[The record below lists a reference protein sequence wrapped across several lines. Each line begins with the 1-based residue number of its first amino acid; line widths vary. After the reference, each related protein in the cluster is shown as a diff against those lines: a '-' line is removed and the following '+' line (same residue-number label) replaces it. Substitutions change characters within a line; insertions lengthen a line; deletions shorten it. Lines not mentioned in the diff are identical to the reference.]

1 MWGTRKSTNTRL
13 LALERERPPY
23 ALVGDDHLQ
32 DLVGRLRET
41 TVWCSQHLDPA
52 APQTC
57 LRPARLAP
65 ATLTR
70 GRHTAVDD
78 VCRWRRQD
86 MLAQPK
92 RETNSPVLGR
102 LLVYFPDAELTDG
115 AAQAESREFFDVF
128 NAPPWG
134 TWVGYFE
141 EKSSDR
147 DRSSYLLAW
156 VPFEFIPLAEAG
168 LGVNPEECIVW
179 LKDAS
184 VAVREIIAALDD
196 DLRGWLTSC

>member
-1 MWGTRKSTNTRL
+1 MWGIRNSTNTQL
-13 LALERERPPY
+13 EALERERPPY
-23 ALVGDDHLQ
+23 ALVGDDRLK

-41 TVWCSQHLDPA
+41 TVWCTQHLDPA
-52 APQTC
+52 APQNC

-65 ATLTR
+65 ATLAQ
-70 GRHTAVDD
+70 GRHAAVDD

-86 MLAQPK
+86 MFAQPK
-92 RETNSPVLGR
+92 REPSSPARGR
-102 LLVYFPDAELTDG
+102 LLIYFPDAELTDG

-141 EKSSDR
+141 EKSGNG
-147 DRSSYLLAW
+147 DRSAYLLAW
-156 VPFEFIPLAEAG
+156 VPSELIALAEAG
-168 LGVNPEECIVW
+168 ISVNPEECIVW

-184 VAVREIIAALDD
+184 VALREIIASLDD